1 MLPGLLLRVPA
12 AVPPPEAGMAKVKKA
27 GKKSDAESEAHGV
40 VRVWSIDYNNNPT
53 SLARSLSVGYSL
65 YRQQLVAQKARRSAS
80 FWGALRWISRARV
93 VDATVSP
100 FQPRSRT

>member
-27 GKKSDAESEAHGV
+27 GKESNAHGV
-40 VRVWSIDYNNNPT
+40 VRVLSIDYNNNPP
-53 SLARSLSVGYSL
+53 SLARPLSVGYSL
-65 YRQQLVAQKARRSAS
+65 YRQQSVAPKARLR
-80 FWGALRWISRARV
+80 ALLAEGLRPISLLDV
-93 VDATVSP
+93 VNATVSS